1 MHILHLHCPDRPGI
15 VAAVATCLAG
25 HGCNI
30 EDSSQFN
37 DKFSNFFFMRTVF
50 SPTRPNAATDF
61 IAAFEKIGSDFSMT
75 WTVHDEDARTPILIM
90 VSKADHCLHD
100 ILYRWRSGQINVD
113 IKGIVSNH
121 ADNEAIAQQHGIPF
135 TLLPVTADNKRA
147 QEEKL
152 HQIVQETGAELIIL
166 ARYMQVLSDDF
177 CGLYPGRI
185 INIHHSFLP
194 GFKGAKPYHQAWERG
209 VKIIGATAHFVTK
222 DLDEGPIIEQETV
235 RIDHA
240 HGPEKMQV
248 LGKDIESRVLSR
260 AIAAYVERRVFLHNN
275 RTVIL

>member
-1 MHILHLHCPDRPGI
+1 
-15 VAAVATCLAG
+15 
-25 HGCNI
+25 
-30 EDSSQFN
+30 
-37 DKFSNFFFMRTVF
+37 MRTVF
-50 SPTRPNAATDF
+50 SPTREGAA
-61 IAAFEKIGSDFSMT
+61 AAFVTAFDQIGRAFSMT
-75 WTVHDEDARTPILIM
+75 WTVHDEDAKTPILIM

-100 ILYRWRSGQINVD
+100 ILYRWRSGQLNVD

-121 ADNEAIAQQHGIPF
+121 PDNDIIARQNGLPF
-135 TLLPVTADNKRA
+135 TLLPVTADNKQA
-147 QEEKL
+147 QEKTL
-152 HQIVQETGAELIIL
+152 HDIVERSGSELIIL
-166 ARYMQVLSDDF
+166 ARYMQVLSNDF
-177 CGLYPGRI
+177 CALYPGRI

-240 HGPEKMQV
+240 HGPEKMQI